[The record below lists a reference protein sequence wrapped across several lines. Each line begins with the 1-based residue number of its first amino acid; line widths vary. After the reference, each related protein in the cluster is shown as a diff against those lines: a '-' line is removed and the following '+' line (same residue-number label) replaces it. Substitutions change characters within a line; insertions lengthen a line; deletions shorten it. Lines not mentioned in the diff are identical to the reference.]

1 MAATTAIDRS
11 FIASPP
17 QRQSPPV
24 PAGRTHIDPSK
35 RGAPKEG
42 RPKDISFDRGSFAA
56 ERPAFM
62 PLPAI
67 ASRVRLK
74 DRLPDHL
81 HWVRAGESGIHGRGV
96 YARRTIPSGVRII
109 EYVGEKITKAESHR
123 RELRRLARQR
133 RGGDECVTIFD
144 LNRRFDLDGRTRR
157 NIARLI
163 NHSCAPNCRS
173 ETIRGRIWILAQRE
187 IAPGEEL
194 TFDYG
199 YAFKEWPLH
208 PCRCGAKNCAGYI
221 VNGGQRWRVRR
232 LVRARERAAE
242 KSTRLIPGKSGA
254 RATSL
259 KLSDGISASGDKK
272 TS

>member
-1 MAATTAIDRS
+1 MAVGFMRVGR
-11 FIASPP
+11 F
-17 QRQSPPV
+17 
-24 PAGRTHIDPSK
+24 PAGCASSNMLAKKSRRRK
-35 RGAPKEG
+35 R
-42 RPKDISFDRGSFAA
+42 
-56 ERPAFM
+56 
-62 PLPAI
+62 
-67 ASRVRLK
+67 
-74 DRLPDHL
+74 
-81 HWVRAGESGIHGRGV
+81 
-96 YARRTIPSGVRII
+96 
-109 EYVGEKITKAESHR
+109 HR

-259 KLSDGISASGDKK
+259 KSSDGISASGDKK